1 MDPPWFRKITI
12 MFEQLNTMGNN
23 MNRYQQTNVVEHLAS
38 QYVLGTLT
46 ERVNNRIAT
55 LRATHDLLD
64 QRIHFWEAKLV
75 HLDQQTPE
83 LPARDS
89 TWNNILSAIEEPETA
104 SAQATKTSHSAKGL
118 MHSIIEWFSAS
129 SKNRFASAFSV
140 AALLMF
146 ALYFINP
153 NTQNTEQ
160 LSYVAVLTQTDGDA
174 HIVASTYGES
184 KKLIINVINSPE
196 LTQEQTHELW
206 VVSKTDNEARSLG
219 VIPKGEALIEQQLTQ
234 AQWRLI
240 KDSKSLIITVE
251 ELGGSPIGEP
261 GDVIVSRGL
270 CVRLQEWTN
279 NA

>member
-1 MDPPWFRKITI
+1 MS
-12 MFEQLNTMGNN
+12 
-23 MNRYQQTNVVEHLAS
+23 RYQQINVVEHLAS

-46 ERVNNRIAT
+46 QRVQKRIVA
-55 LRATHDLLD
+55 LRPTNDLLD
-64 QRIHFWEAKLV
+64 QRIHFWEEKLI

-83 LPARDS
+83 LPTRDA
-89 TWNNILSAIEEPETA
+89 TWNNILSAIEEPEKLSEELHET
-104 SAQATKTSHSAKGL
+104 TSKQSDRAKGFIPWRL
-118 MHSIIEWFSAS
+118 VPLLAPLLAWFAAP
-129 SKNRFASAFSV
+129 SKNRFASAFSL

-153 NTQNTEQ
+153 SNQKIDN
-160 LSYVAVLTQTDGDA
+160 LSYVAVLTQADGGA

-196 LTQEQTHELW
+196 LTQDQTHELW
-206 VVSKTDNEARSLG
+206 VVSKTDSEARSLG
-219 VIPKGEALIEQQLTQ
+219 VIPKDQALIEQQLTQ

-240 KDSKSLIITVE
+240 KDSDSLIITIE
-251 ELGGSPIGEP
+251 ESGGSPIGEP
-261 GDVIVSRGL
+261 GDIIVSRGL

>member
-1 MDPPWFRKITI
+1 
-12 MFEQLNTMGNN
+12 
-23 MNRYQQTNVVEHLAS
+23 MNRYQQINVVEHLAS

-46 ERVNNRIAT
+46 ERVNKRIT
-55 LRATHDLLD
+55 SLRTTHDLLD
-64 QRIHFWEAKLV
+64 QRIYFWEEKLV
-75 HLDQQTPE
+75 RLDEQTPE
-83 LPARDS
+83 LPTQDS
-89 TWNNILSAIEEPETA
+89 TWDNILSAIEAPETV
-104 SAQATKTSHSAKGL
+104 STNQENNSTKSL
-118 MHSIIEWFSAS
+118 MQSIIEWFSAP

-153 NTQNTEQ
+153 TTQNTEQ
-160 LSYVAVLTQTDGDA
+160 LSYVAVLTQADGDA

-219 VIPKGEALIEQQLTQ
+219 VIPQGEALIEQQLTQ

-240 KDSKSLIITVE
+240 TDSKSLIITIE
-251 ELGGSPIGEP
+251 DAGGSPIGEP
-261 GDVIVSRGL
+261 GEMIVSRGL
-270 CVRLQEWTN
+270 CVRLQEWDN